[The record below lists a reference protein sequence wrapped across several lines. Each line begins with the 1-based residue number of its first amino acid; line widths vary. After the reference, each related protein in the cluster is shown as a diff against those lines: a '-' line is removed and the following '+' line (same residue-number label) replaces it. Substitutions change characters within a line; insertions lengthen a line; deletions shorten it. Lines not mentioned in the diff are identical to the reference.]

1 MYDAVC
7 MRWHYNGRNYIFT
20 KKGFPVKLRGLPM
33 NERVKKYLLGRGIAG
48 EIIEYC
54 IAQRLLYEESRYHN
68 AVFIG
73 YDGENP
79 KYAAIRGTNTKRRFL
94 AESGGSNKA
103 FCYAKERTN

>member
-1 MYDAVC
+1 M
-7 MRWHYNGRNYIFT
+7 
-20 KKGFPVKLRGLPM
+20 
-33 NERVKKYLLGRGIAG
+33 KKYLLGRGIAG

-94 AESGGSNKA
+94 AEA
-103 FCYAKERTN
+103 